1 MSRLR
6 TAVSL
11 IATVLIAAS
20 LAGVVLVRAFP
31 GASAESEGAK
41 APTTQAPAG
50 AVAPRVSAA
59 TAPVAPAAV
68 GQLAEARDC
77 VTHVTSYDRVT
88 PTVKQETSSASLA
101 IVGTVSAVDAARWN
115 TPDGAAPVAS
125 VTAATTVYRLV
136 TFSVDSALKGSV
148 GKSIQLRLPGG
159 RAGCETFLPEGV
171 PVDINV
177 GDRLAIFVQNL
188 PALDANGAP
197 APTAV
202 DAWPVGTDGTI
213 QTPADGT
220 MTVSMF
226 VSKVTSATAP

>member
-6 TAVSL
+6 AAVSL
-11 IATVLIAAS
+11 IATVLTAGI
-20 LAGVVLVRAFP
+20 LAVVVLLRTPAGGPV
-31 GASAESEGAK
+31 GSEGAK
-41 APTTQAPAG
+41 TPAAQAPAG
-50 AVAPRVSAA
+50 AIAPQVSGAA
-59 TAPVAPAAV
+59 APAAAEAV
-68 GQLAEARDC
+68 GQVAEARDC
-77 VTHVTSYDRVT
+77 VTHVTSYDRVS
-88 PTVKQETSSASLA
+88 PTVSHETSSASLA
-101 IVGTVSAVDAARWN
+101 IIGTVSAMAPPRWN
-115 TPDGAAPVAS
+115 TSDGAAPAAY
-125 VTAATTVYRLV
+125 VTAATTVYRLI
-136 TFSVDSALKGSV
+136 TFSVDSTLKGTA

-159 RAGCETFLPEGV
+159 RAGCEAFLPDGV

-220 MTVSMF
+220 MTVSIF
-226 VSKVTSATAP
+226 ASKVTSAAAP